1 MTVSF
6 RNVEASPSDP
16 VDSWPYEG
24 LVAVLERGLVQD
36 WRPVLAEI
44 RRQPWGRTARRIERY
59 LSYERPQG
67 LAPLLELAISRA
79 RQAAEDDERSEVAA
93 RVREAIAA
101 SGVTAREFAERIG
114 TSPSRLSTYARGQVT
129 PSAAL
134 LVRIER
140 AASVPDSAST

>member
-6 RNVEASPSDP
+6 RNVDASPSDP

-36 WRPVLAEI
+36 WRPVLSEI
-44 RRQPWGRTARRIERY
+44 GRRPWGRTARRVERY
-59 LSYERPQG
+59 LSYERPRG

-79 RQAAEDDERSEVAA
+79 RSAAEEDERAEVAA
-93 RVREAIAA
+93 RVRQAIVS
-101 SGVTAREFAERIG
+101 SGLTGREFAERIG
-114 TSPSRLSTYARGQVT
+114 TSASRLSTYARGHVM
-129 PSAAL
+129 PSASL

-140 AASVPDSAST
+140 AANT